1 MVYEIREP
9 GTRAIV
15 NFNKVL
21 TPYIHK
27 CSGFPDLMIRTP
39 QVTDQYKK
47 NNKVSNRHFGKNDIG
62 SIWVPYVIPIHI
74 IRNSLGSWAYQ
85 PLAREGD

>member
-1 MVYEIREP
+1 MLGRRGKVKKRPVLMVYEIREP

-21 TPYIHK
+21 TPYIHQ

-47 NNKVSNRHFGKNDIG
+47 NNKVSNRHFSKNDIDPIG
-62 SIWVPYVIPIHI
+62 YLMSYASILSETH
-74 IRNSLGSWAYQ
+74 
-85 PLAREGD
+85 